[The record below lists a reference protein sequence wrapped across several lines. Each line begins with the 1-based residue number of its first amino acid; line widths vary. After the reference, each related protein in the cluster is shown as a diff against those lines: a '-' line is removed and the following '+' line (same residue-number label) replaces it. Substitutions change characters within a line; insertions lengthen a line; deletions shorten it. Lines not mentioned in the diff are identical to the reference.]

1 MSSESDQ
8 RPYLARVTGKTTKA
22 ELIIIANALNI
33 SNTSGNKPELKK
45 RIDAYVAANSITIA
59 ADPYLS
65 TLLMQ
70 CSSEHPGTRMKPMM
84 QSIDKARKDHAE
96 AEKEPILAS
105 GANKTLL
112 DQGAKT
118 DPPPQ
123 TCPLGANHPSKNL
136 FGGNSHKV
144 FSPSWR
150 FNGLCNLLALSNDA
164 SSDEEEMEL
173 EKKTP
178 PPSNPNNH
186 ADEDLTNTSVICV
199 QIFDKAKACSAPALD
214 ELWVPIKAEDI
225 EENPGDEGESIFH
238 TKLSGLIPSMLKQ
251 GGTPMKVHGG
261 RLSHEGVMDR
271 ATLMDLGPVASIE
284 SSRTLKLQIMDN
296 HPLTR
301 ILTGPD
307 SEIFG
312 LELFWE
318 GSSTRPKDISNIEP
332 DNEKPDDKD
341 PSDEI
346 EVTDIAA
353 TPTAGGSKDKARLI
367 KAAEWAIAK
376 WDTKAANTASIT
388 VSSADHPFCE
398 YLHKILG
405 VEDRVLPWAE
415 TVAQNL
421 TCYRV
426 YIDSVKKLDDLKW
439 GSQPNGGFLVPK
451 NAQTEDGKPNPWA
464 GTKFTKAIMGTALR
478 ITTST
483 YDLDKNLFGPKII
496 RHAPD
501 AKAWVAQPTLH
512 HRLTF
517 QDMDKKKWLK
527 YLKEAAKKAST
538 KGSESSES
546 EDEDSHKGK
555 KKKKAKAASES
566 SESEEE
572 ESRKKKKTKKQAH
585 SPDSTKASSSPKK
598 AHHRAEAVKPKKKKT
613 SSEPTDSDHLDEE

>member
-70 CSSEHPGTRMKPMM
+70 RSSEHPGTRMKPVT

-96 AEKEPILAS
+96 AEKEPIPAS

-123 TCPLGANHPSKNL
+123 TRPLGANHPSKNL
-136 FGGNSHKV
+136 FGGNS
-144 FSPSWR
+144 P
-150 FNGLCNLLALSNDA
+150 LSNDA

-178 PPSNPNNH
+178 PPSTPVFPKSPSKGS
-186 ADEDLTNTSVICV
+186 DEMTVVCV
-199 QIFDKAKACSAPALD
+199 QIFDKAKARSAPALD

-251 GGTPMKVHGG
+251 GGTPMKVRGG
-261 RLSHEGVMDR
+261 RLSREGVMDR

-301 ILTGPD
+301 ISTGPD

-318 GSSTRPKDISNIEP
+318 GSSTGPKDISNIEP

-353 TPTAGGSKDKARLI
+353 TPTAGGSKDKAPLI
-367 KAAEWAIAK
+367 KAAERAIAK
-376 WDTKAANTASIT
+376 RDTKAANTTSIA

-398 YLHKILG
+398 YLRKILG
-405 VEDRVLPWAE
+405 VEDRVFPRAE

-421 TCYRV
+421 TRYRV

-451 NAQTEDGKPNPWA
+451 DAQTEDGKPNPWA

-501 AKAWVAQPTLH
+501 AKAWVAQPTSH

-538 KGSESSES
+538 EGSDSSES

-572 ESRKKKKTKKQAH
+572 ESRKKKKTKKRAH
-585 SPDSTKASSSPKK
+585 SPDSTKASSSSKK
-598 AHHRAEAVKPKKKKT
+598 ARHRGEAVKPKKKKT
-613 SSEPTDSDHLDEE
+613 SSQPTDSDHLDEE